1 MLRCNAKGV
10 KNGYPLKIEAE
21 KVENIEAEFNADF
34 VTRML
39 PKLEWSALVKAAKEL
54 GAGTLPSE
62 LNESMVND
70 EAFLKT
76 VHHILLEVRLIE
88 GTLVCPESGRKFPV
102 KNSIPNMLLN
112 EDEV

>member
-1 MLRCNAKGV
+1 M
-10 KNGYPLKIEAE
+10 IEAE

-34 VTRML
+34 ITRML

-70 EAFLKT
+70 EAFLKIVKHMFHVNKAALT
-76 VHHILLEVRLIE
+76 KNFICLLFICSLLIC
-88 GTLVCPESGRKFPV
+88 L
-102 KNSIPNMLLN
+102 
-112 EDEV
+112 